1 MESRDEELQPQ
12 PLSDVQVVASCDS
25 SGVTFIN
32 EETPLHLAEN
42 GLYEIAYI
50 NISEED
56 MVSELELMESVNNDD
71 DSSRQSFPD
80 HFEVEE
86 VDDSDDDEAANADDA
101 DLPNAD
107 EEQIAITNDFLTGKI
122 SFQDFITRVE
132 NSDDSESGMEDS
144 SDSDNEE
151 KALEKNRKDPE
162 YFPEDISSKVQT
174 KRKLKS
180 SEQKESG
187 APKLKGNVAGGSS
200 ITFSKQPTS
209 SPVKKKKSST
219 RVMNFQQIYLVTK
232 HSYFVKFAI
241 ILYVF

>member
-1 MESRDEELQPQ
+1 MESRDKELQPQ

-25 SGVTFIN
+25 SGVTFVN

-151 KALEKNRKDPE
+151 KALEKKTERTQNIFLKIYLPR
-162 YFPEDISSKVQT
+162 F
-174 KRKLKS
+174 KL
-180 SEQKESG
+180 
-187 APKLKGNVAGGSS
+187 NVNLN
-200 ITFSKQPTS
+200 Q
-209 SPVKKKKSST
+209 VNKKKVVHLNLKEMS
-219 RVMNFQQIYLVTK
+219 LVAVLSPF
-232 HSYFVKFAI
+232 HNSQ
-241 ILYVF
+241 LHPQ

>member
-151 KALEKNRKDPE
+151 KALEKKNRKDPE

-187 APKLKGNVAGGSS
+187 APKLKRNVAGGSS
-200 ITFSKQPTS
+200 ITFSQQPTS

-219 RVMNFQQIYLVTK
+219 RVMKKLPANL
-232 HSYFVKFAI
+232 
-241 ILYVF
+241 LGEL